1 MNMAQKLLKLN
12 IGCGRDIKPGFVNID
27 IVKLPGVDK
36 VVNLDKYPWPF
47 KDNTF
52 DYVYCA
58 SVLEHVEDVIKF
70 LEEVSRIS
78 KNGAILDIKVPHFSS
93 MGAYKDPT
101 HKHFFT
107 YYSFDYFT
115 EKDDY
120 NFYSNIRFNILKR
133 KIIYPNILFA
143 FEWIANLSPK
153 FHEIFLTKYLP
164 VRDLIF
170 KLQVKK

>member
-1 MNMAQKLLKLN
+1 MALKSLKLN
-12 IGCGRDIKPGFVNID
+12 IGCGKDIKPGFVNID
-27 IVKLPGVDK
+27 IVNLPGVDK

-52 DYVYCA
+52 EYIYCA
-58 SVLEHVEDVIKF
+58 SVLEHVENVVKF

-78 KNGAILDIKVPHFSS
+78 KDNSIVDIRVPHFSS

-115 EKDDY
+115 KKENY
-120 NFYSNIRFNILKR
+120 NFYSDIRFKILKR
-133 KIIYPNILFA
+133 KIIYPRILFI
-143 FEWIANLSPK
+143 FEWIANAFPK
-153 FHEIFLTKYLP
+153 FHEVFLRKYLP
-164 VRDLIF
+164 VRDLFF
-170 KLQVKK
+170 KLQVKKK